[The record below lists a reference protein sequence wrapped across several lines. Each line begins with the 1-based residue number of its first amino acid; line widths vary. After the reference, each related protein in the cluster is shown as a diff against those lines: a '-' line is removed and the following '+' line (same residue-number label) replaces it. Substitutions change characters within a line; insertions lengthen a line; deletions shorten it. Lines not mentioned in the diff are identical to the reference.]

1 MYVRNI
7 FSFTTATVIYVKLLP
22 DGEKISS
29 MEESMLYAGSF
40 PCLYPIQ
47 VILTQPTE
55 TQPLGFCEKGSCGV
69 DSPYSFSFGSTIIAQ
84 QKEVIVLIHRWE
96 SEIVTKETGLV

>member
-40 PCLYPIQ
+40 PRPYPIQ

-55 TQPLGFCEKGSCGV
+55 TQPLGFWFLWRRLTLFLLFWLHHHRSAERSNC
-69 DSPYSFSFGSTIIAQ
+69 PYT
-84 QKEVIVLIHRWE
+84 
-96 SEIVTKETGLV
+96 

>member
-1 MYVRNI
+1 
-7 FSFTTATVIYVKLLP
+7 
-22 DGEKISS
+22 
-29 MEESMLYAGSF
+29 MLYAVSF
-40 PCLYPIQ
+40 PCPYLIH

-55 TQPLGFCEKGSCGV
+55 TQPLGICAEGSCAV